1 MFFVRVV
8 ASLILLA
15 TSRPFYWFGTLKSF
29 LLLVCIG
36 AYLPSLVLSLPRAG
50 VGKTTLLTRLGN
62 GDIRGFPTHLKCL
75 YVKHEIL
82 SELGESVVGF
92 MREVTKEDGVCEC
105 VRKEAGI
112 REGGGEGVV
121 CDGV

>member
-1 MFFVRVV
+1 MHLGVITYYRCRSARLSPLFSGGF
-8 ASLILLA
+8 LA
-15 TSRPFYWFGTLKSF
+15 LTTVLW
-29 LLLVCIG
+29 LLL
-36 AYLPSLVLSLPRAG
+36 RAG

-92 MREVTKEDGVCEC
+92 MREVTKEDGVC
-105 VRKEAGI
+105 V
-112 REGGGEGVV
+112 
-121 CDGV
+121 